1 MTSGPRTSP
10 HLERQRGAVFIIAAA
25 ALLVL
30 MGFMAFAVDV
40 GYLLYI
46 KNRLQANTEVAALA
60 GGEDINCC
68 VNSTAANTA
77 IQYSSVDG
85 ALNKMEGIS
94 VTMPSPPTLKCLV
107 GFQSTVSCTGY
118 DNANAIYVVQQA
130 TVPLIFAPILGIQTA
145 NVNAAAMAGASGGA
159 APPLNVMIVL
169 DTTASMNNSNP
180 SCGSGQT
187 RLSCATKGL
196 QNLLLQLSN
205 PKNLVGI
212 MTFPPMSNASQAQ
225 YQTDCN
231 ASTKPAIASSYSA
244 SGASYLLSAMTGT
257 YLTTTGNKSL
267 SSSSTLVK
275 AIGGVTN
282 CPPLVAVGG
291 LGTYFAGAIK
301 AAQAAMP
308 TNGNQ
313 NVIIV
318 VSDGD
323 AGSSKM
329 GSIQSTQQCQQ
340 AVAEAK
346 AATNK
351 GTWVYSLAYG
361 ASTSGC
367 PTDTAP
373 KITPCATMQ
382 ALASKPSMF
391 FSDNTGSCAST
402 GANVI
407 NLFSQVGN
415 SLMSSR
421 KLPVTAQ

>member
-1 MTSGPRTSP
+1 MKKVPKKPNPVQG
-10 HLERQRGAVFIIAAA
+10 QKGAVLIIAAA
-25 ALLVL
+25 SLLVL
-30 MGFMAFAVDV
+30 FGFMALAVDV

-46 KNRLQANTEVAALA
+46 KNRLQSSTEVAALA
-60 GGEDINCC
+60 GGADINCC
-68 VNSTAANTA
+68 VNSSAASTA
-77 IQYSSVDG
+77 IQYSSVEG
-85 ALNKMEGIS
+85 ALNQIEGIG
-94 VTMPSPPTLKCLV
+94 VTMPTPPALKCLA

-118 DNANAIYVVQQA
+118 DNANAIRVVQQA
-130 TVPLIFAPILGIQTA
+130 TVPLIFAPVIGIPSA
-145 NVNAAAMAGASGGA
+145 NVSAAAMASASGGIT
-159 APPLNVMIVL
+159 PPLNVMIVL
-169 DTTASMNNSNP
+169 DTTGSMNNSNP
-180 SCGSGQT
+180 TCGSGQT
-187 RLSCATKGL
+187 RLSCALKGV
-196 QNLLLQLSN
+196 QALLMQLSN

-225 YQTDCN
+225 YQTDCS
-231 ASTKPAIASSYSA
+231 ASTKPAIASTYSA
-244 SGASYLLSAMTGT
+244 NGASYLLTSMTGS
-257 YLTTTGNKSL
+257 YLTTTGNKAL
-267 SSSSTLVK
+267 SSSSVLVK
-275 AIGGVTN
+275 AVGGVTN

-308 TNGNQ
+308 ANGNQ

-323 AGSSKM
+323 ASSTKM
-329 GSIQSTQQCQQ
+329 GSIPATQQCQQ
-340 AVAEAK
+340 AVTEAK

-361 ASTSGC
+361 AGATGC
-367 PTDTAP
+367 STDTSP

-415 SLMSSR
+415 SLMSPR
-421 KLPVTAQ
+421 RLPVNAQ